1 MTLFVDV
8 PTLGEMVR
16 KVGTSEFI
24 SGLMNCLE
32 QDFLRWEDFD
42 KSART
47 AAHSDTGVIELMPV
61 ADAENYAFK
70 YVNGHPSNP
79 LQSFSTVMAF
89 GALSDVTTGYPRLL
103 SELTLSTA
111 LRTAATSAMA
121 AKALARKDSH
131 IMGMIG
137 CGAQSEFQAIAFHT
151 IAGIDDLRIF
161 DIDKAAMGKVEKNLL
176 NRFPNLKVTKTK
188 SAHDC
193 VRSVDIV
200 TTVTAD
206 KTWATILTSDMI
218 QPGMH
223 INAVGGDCPG
233 KTELDINVLKAGK
246 IFIEHEPQ
254 SRVEGEI
261 QQLPA
266 DHLVYPLW
274 RVIAE
279 LDVGRES
286 DQQITIFDSVGFALE
301 DFSSLRY
308 IFSLATHYNLGEVIS
323 LVPRLDNPKD
333 LFELILSPFDKPNSR
348 KVA

>member
-301 DFSSLRY
+301 DFSTLRY

-333 LFELILSPFDKPNSR
+333 LFGLTLYSIDKSTSR
-348 KVA
+348 KVT